1 MKRFLMFQNGSVSL
15 LVLFLWCSVG
25 SRVYGAEGK
34 IVFTSN
40 RDGEEAI
47 YIMDGDGGSRYELTE
62 GSNPTWLPDGRT
74 IGFVH
79 RADVWTIDSDG
90 TNRVRITKSRS
101 DDGIASAAWSPNGR
115 KIAYYGRLGP
125 VWDIFVMDADGKNP
139 KNLTRDQRYD
149 GKPSWLP
156 YGNRIT
162 FMTWMYP
169 ENAARRESDIF
180 VTDSDGTN
188 LVNLT
193 KSPRNKNASPS
204 WSPDG
209 KKIAY
214 SASPKP
220 LLWLPPNNIYLMN
233 ADGTNPVVL
242 TMQERWT
249 YEWDPCWS
257 PDSKKIAFRKRTP
270 DGWED
275 IFTINADGTGLQ
287 NITQTHRE
295 YEGYPA
301 WSPVSQAV
309 SSSGRLVTQWGS
321 VKQNAKLLRRDESRD

>member
-1 MKRFLMFQNGSVSL
+1 M
-15 LVLFLWCSVG
+15 
-25 SRVYGAEGK
+25 A
-34 IVFTSN
+34 
-40 RDGEEAI
+40 
-47 YIMDGDGGSRYELTE
+47 
-62 GSNPTWLPDGRT
+62 PDGRT

-90 TNRVRITKSRS
+90 ANRVRIKKSRS

-115 KIAYYGRLGP
+115 KIAYYGHLGP

-149 GKPSWLP
+149 GKPSWSP

-162 FMTWMYP
+162 FMTWMHP

-180 VTDSDGTN
+180 VTDADGTN

-220 LLWLPPNNIYLMN
+220 LL
-233 ADGTNPVVL
+233 
-242 TMQERWT
+242 
-249 YEWDPCWS
+249 
-257 PDSKKIAFRKRTP
+257 
-270 DGWED
+270 
-275 IFTINADGTGLQ
+275 
-287 NITQTHRE
+287 
-295 YEGYPA
+295 
-301 WSPVSQAV
+301 
-309 SSSGRLVTQWGS
+309 
-321 VKQNAKLLRRDESRD
+321 